1 MDSLQA
7 LLLSV
12 YKAQSEL
19 EARVRFASVRLDWLG
34 LPDLGFTVEPD
45 QMV

>member
-34 LPDLGFTVEPD
+34 PPDLGFTVEPD